1 MKIKEFTEK
10 YNTIATDRLKEDY
23 LNDNLHI
30 KTYLPFLTK
39 VTLAEKPTKVI
50 NLNIFK
56 RRKTMLKK
64 YITYKKNEWKV
75 KAMLY
80 GTIVQIMD
88 NQDEIKDMLDLV
100 KRLYEELKDVPTED
114 LQKEFVSKLAEII
127 HNEQLA
133 DNK

>member
-1 MKIKEFTEK
+1 
-10 YNTIATDRLKEDY
+10 
-23 LNDNLHI
+23 
-30 KTYLPFLTK
+30 
-39 VTLAEKPTKVI
+39 
-50 NLNIFK
+50 
-56 RRKTMLKK
+56 MLKK
-64 YITYKKNEWKV
+64 YITYKFNEWKV

-80 GTIVQIMD
+80 GTIAQIMD

-127 HNEQLA
+127 HNEQSA

>member
-1 MKIKEFTEK
+1 MIE
-10 YNTIATDRLKEDY
+10 
-23 LNDNLHI
+23 
-30 KTYLPFLTK
+30 
-39 VTLAEKPTKVI
+39 
-50 NLNIFK
+50 
-56 RRKTMLKK
+56 

-80 GTIVQIMD
+80 GTIAQIMD
-88 NQDEIKDMLDLV
+88 NQDEIKDVIDLV

-127 HNEQLA
+127 HNEQSV